1 MMRPLALAALLA
13 KGPKGERR
21 PDDPASAAVT
31 TVQIALGEIEEKLD
45 AAATKKDAAAF
56 SAG

>member
-1 MMRPLALAALLA
+1 MA

-31 TVQIALGEIEEKLD
+31 TVQIAMGEIEEKLD